1 MDHDKLYEIELEDC
15 PLCRDGVGL
24 LEDEQGWCIYV
35 ACMNC
40 GSRTAEIPY
49 KNEEERLEAARKAA
63 LSWNTGKVIFTG
75 AGD

>member
-1 MDHDKLYEIELEDC
+1 
-15 PLCRDGVGL
+15 
-24 LEDEQGWCIYV
+24 
-35 ACMNC
+35 MNC